1 LLLLLP
7 LRCLQGAE
15 CYDNTNGASYV
26 IVNDALPKLTPKMT
40 LAWRQAERSATAKK
54 RVARPLPTKANF
66 RALEAMFAKAEKE
79 KWGLE
84 DWVAAS
90 SSKADVSKWR
100 RLITW
105 PFGEEGGV
113 FKFTPA
119 GDALYVIS
127 SIGR

>member
-1 LLLLLP
+1 MWAILLLL
-7 LRCLQGAE
+7 LQGAE
-15 CYDNTNGASYV
+15 CYDNSNGASYV

-40 LAWRQAERSATAKK
+40 IASRQAERSAAANK
-54 RVARPLPTKANF
+54 RIARTRPSKANF
-66 RALEAMFAKAEKE
+66 RSLEAMFARAERE
-79 KWGLE
+79 KWGLKE
-84 DWVAAS
+84 WIAAS

-100 RLITW
+100 RLIAW

-113 FKFTPA
+113 FKFSPA